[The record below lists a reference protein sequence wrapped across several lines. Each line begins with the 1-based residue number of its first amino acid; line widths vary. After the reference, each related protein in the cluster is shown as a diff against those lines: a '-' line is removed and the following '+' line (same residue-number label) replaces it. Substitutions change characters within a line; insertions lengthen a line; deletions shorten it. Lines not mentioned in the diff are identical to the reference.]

1 MDFEAPL
8 QRDKASLCYDDI
20 SFPFAECKCHE
31 TVKYI
36 NKIYKYSFLLLMR
49 SGVKGSTSSKRKDLE
64 EDEEGD
70 RQIFIAA
77 ITPSSRR
84 GIPAIIM
91 PFAWEN

>member
-20 SFPFAECKCHE
+20 SFPFAECKCR
-31 TVKYI
+31 
-36 NKIYKYSFLLLMR
+36 NGIYKYSFLLLMR
-49 SGVKGSTSSKRKDLE
+49 SGAKGSTSSKRKDLE